1 VFEWHGKQAEAMGF
15 DAEQDVGQ
23 SHLFSMLD

>member
-1 VFEWHGKQAEAMGF
+1 VFDWHGREAETMGF
-15 DAEQDVGQ
+15 DAEPDIGQ